1 VHGWIEPFFERAQ
14 PAIEAGHVWS
24 AQPIELA
31 PTHGLKIGRVDPKD
45 DAKLDFKVVARGD
58 AQFGHAP
65 IHSLG
70 LRSDEAIVL
79 ARAARSR
86 AVVVI
91 GATAGAAHL
100 RGGSVGDGEGG
111 HGDDEAALAA
121 IVVPLYAAD
130 AYDADTRR
138 RVARYDFADAF
149 YLPASERP
157 RSPESIA
164 RLDHAQPLRRADLL
178 EHRGYKLAADALDAL
193 VEWFVAFTTNRLLD
207 DSLILEYR
215 RQLLDSSE

>member
-1 VHGWIEPFFERAQ
+1 MKTGLLRARSFGDTPERGT
-14 PAIEAGHVWS
+14 EG
-24 AQPIELA
+24 
-31 PTHGLKIGRVDPKD
+31 GLLHDI
-45 DAKLDFKVVARGD
+45 
-58 AQFGHAP
+58 QFGHAP

-100 RGGSVGDGEGG
+100 HGGSVGDCEGG

-149 YLPASERP
+149 YLPASARP

-178 EHRGYKLAADALDAL
+178 EHRGYKLSADALDAL

-207 DSLILEYR
+207 GSLILEYR
-215 RQLLDSSE
+215 RQLLGSSD